1 MAHESF
7 EDTGV
12 AEVLNSGFVAVKVDR
27 EERPDVDAVYM
38 EAVQLLTGGGGWP
51 MTVLALADGRPF
63 WGGTYL
69 PRGEFPEPSPTGY
82 QPLVHRQVGPRGG
95 RLPPGQGG
103 APRRSAGPVD
113 GWSGAA
119 TAGRARRRGACSG
132 PSLAAAAEGLL
143 ARYDPQWGG
152 FGAAPKFP
160 QATSLEVLAQYWW
173 RSGDERSLEALTRT
187 LDAMSSGGIYDHLAG
202 GFARYSTDRHWLV
215 PHFEKMLYDNALLVL
230 AYTHAWQLTGS
241 PRYRQV
247 VDETVGYLLSPPIRL
262 PEGAWASAEDADSAR
277 TPVGK
282 RAFFTRGP
290 WPSWKRW
297 AARPPPSGTVPPPP
311 ATGKGPTSCGG
322 PVWADIAR
330 SPEIDEARQRLFERR
345 QARFRPGL
353 DGKVLAEWNAMAVA
367 ALAYAGSAFGRPEWV
382 AEAARTAEVLLSSPA
397 ATGRA
402 LVALLAARC
411 QAVHEGTGE
420 GACPRRDRAE
430 TNFERWARDE
440 ACSPTPAT
448 MPG

>member
-1 MAHESF
+1 MPGPNRLAQETSPYLLQHAGNPVDWRPWSAEAFAEARRRDVPVLISVGYSACHWCHVMAHESF

-69 PRGEFPEPSPTGY
+69 PRANFLNLLQRVVTLWSTNRSALEDDAARLSEAVRQGAAPA
-82 QPLVHRQVGPRGG
+82 PLAGG
-95 RLPPGQGG
+95 PGQ
-103 APRRSAGPVD
+103 SA
-113 GWSGAA
+113 
-119 TAGRARRRGACSG
+119 AGRPDDRHAFGTV
-132 PSLAAAAEGLL
+132 LAAAAEGLL

-152 FGAAPKFP
+152 FGGAPKFP

-173 RSGDERSLEALTRT
+173 RSGDERSLEAVTHT

-230 AYTHAWQLTGS
+230 AYTHAWQFTGS

-262 PEGAWASAEDADSAR
+262 PEGAWASAEDADSAEDAK
-277 TPVGK
+277 VKAK
-282 RAFFTRGP
+282 RACFTRGP

-297 AARPPPSGTVPPPP
+297 AAGPPPSGTGPPPP
-311 ATGKGPTSCGG
+311 GTGKGPTSCGDL
-322 PVWADIAR
+322 VWAI
-330 SPEIDEARQRLFERR
+330 L
-345 QARFRPGL
+345 PGHP
-353 DGKVLAEWNAMAVA
+353 K
-367 ALAYAGSAFGRPEWV
+367 
-382 AEAARTAEVLLSSPA
+382 
-397 ATGRA
+397 
-402 LVALLAARC
+402 
-411 QAVHEGTGE
+411 
-420 GACPRRDRAE
+420 
-430 TNFERWARDE
+430 
-440 ACSPTPAT
+440 
-448 MPG
+448 